1 MKNRISK
8 DKGPK
13 DYTRYR
19 TIRQRLKVIF
29 SCLTA
34 LPFFIFAY
42 IYLGIG
48 TFNTAL
54 SGALIVLALILV
66 LEGFIIFRR
75 MAEHIEHLSTTMAQ
89 AEEGKVKRVQETGET
104 KELTVIADTFNRTLY
119 KLEETAKDLGVK
131 AVQAAA
137 LHEVREIVAKSIR
150 MEEVSKVILE
160 RAMKAVDSPAGY
172 LAVKRDD
179 VPILHVA
186 AASGITEKIPDTIE
200 LDATQNMGGPIFDN
214 SSPILIEDVEEEP
227 HLKPLNSPEIGFNRL
242 LYLSIVAKGTF
253 IGTLVL
259 GRDRTQPHFNEE
271 DVKFLQTLLQQV
283 AYSVENAKLY
293 ENIQQTNEELKNA
306 LISQKD
312 TQNQLLTSARMAAF
326 GELSINIAHEL
337 NNPLMGIMGY
347 TDLVLDSSMDDI
359 EKEKHLLEIRSQS
372 IRASQIIKGL
382 LDFAGTGPGSN
393 IQTDVND
400 LVEKTLLLTK
410 ERIRAKGIYLDLKLA
425 DELPSIMAD
434 PVQMGQ
440 VFFNLVSNALN
451 AMTGEYRVSPGLD
464 EEGSKAEERQLSL
477 IIETGRRNGEVY
489 VSFEDTGPGISPE
502 QLAKIFEPFYS
513 TQDKVSEVGL
523 GLWVSHRI
531 VKAHGGII
539 HVKSDPGM
547 GSIFVVVLPLT
558 EEELKIDD

>member
-1 MKNRISK
+1 MKNRLLK
-8 DKGPK
+8 DKAPK
-13 DYTRYR
+13 NYTRYR

-54 SGALIVLALILV
+54 SGSLIVLALILV

-75 MAEHIEHLSTTMAQ
+75 MADHIEHLSTTMEQ
-89 AEEGKVKRVQETGET
+89 ADEGKVGRVQETGET
-104 KELTVIADTFNRTLY
+104 KELAVIADTFNRTLS
-119 KLEETAKDLGVK
+119 KLEQTAKDLGVK
-131 AVQAAA
+131 AVQATA
-137 LHEVREIVAKSIR
+137 LNEVREIVAKSIR

-186 AASGITEKIPDTIE
+186 AATGITEKIPDTIE
-200 LDATQNMGGPIFDN
+200 LDASQNLGGPMLD
-214 SSPILIEDVEEEP
+214 SSPPILIEDVEEEP
-227 HLKPLNSPEIGFNRL
+227 HLKPLNSPEIGFTRL

-293 ENIQQTNEELKNA
+293 ENIQQTNKELKNA
-306 LISQKD
+306 LDSQKEA
-312 TQNQLLTSARMAAF
+312 QNQLLTSARMAAF

-337 NNPLMGIMGY
+337 NNPLMGILGY
-347 TDLVLDSSMDDI
+347 TDLVLDSTMDDI
-359 EKEKHLLEIRSQS
+359 EKQKNLKEIRSQS
-372 IRASQIIKGL
+372 MRASQIIKGL
-382 LDFAGTGPGSN
+382 LDFAGAGPGAK

-410 ERIRAKGIYLDLKLA
+410 VRIRENGIYLDLRLA
-425 DELPSIMAD
+425 DGLPPIVAD
-434 PVQMGQ
+434 PAEMGQ
-440 VFFNLVSNALN
+440 VFFNLVSNAMN
-451 AMTGEYRVSPGLD
+451 AMTGEYRESHGLD
-464 EEGSKAEERQLSL
+464 EAGTKTDERRLSL
-477 IIETGRRNGEVY
+477 KIETGRRNGEVY

-502 QLAKIFEPFYS
+502 HLTKIFEPFYS

-523 GLWVSHRI
+523 GLWVSNRI
-531 VKAHGGII
+531 VKAHGGSI
-539 HVKSDPGM
+539 HVKSDLGM
-547 GSIFVVVLPLT
+547 GSVFLVVLPLT
-558 EEELKIDD
+558 EKELNIDD